1 MAIMAAFK
9 DGKFV
14 TNTASTESLSQEKKE
29 NSSGISSD
37 TFLALLVAEMK
48 NQDPLEP
55 TNNTEWVSQYAQF
68 TQVSEVQA
76 IGEAM
81 NSMKAK
87 DLVGEYAIL
96 KVTGENGN
104 TDYISGKVDYVTY
117 ENEKAF
123 LSING
128 SLYSIDDLD
137 TVASEEYMEAYEL
150 ASNVAEMLKSLPS
163 VDNLTSSYKET
174 VDAIDEKTSN
184 MTDYQKTFLDQSVF
198 DKINEYVAKMKKI
211 TE

>member
-37 TFLALLVAEMK
+37 TFLSLLVAEMK

-174 VDAIDEKTSN
+174 VDAINEKTSN

>member
-117 ENEKAF
+117 ENEKTF

-174 VDAIDEKTSN
+174 VDAINEKTSN

>member
-174 VDAIDEKTSN
+174 VDAINEKTSN

>member
-37 TFLALLVAEMK
+37 TFLSLLVAEMK

>member
-37 TFLALLVAEMK
+37 TFLSLLVAEMK

-96 KVTGENGN
+96 KVTGENGT

-184 MTDYQKTFLDQSVF
+184 MTDYQKTFLDKSVF

>member
-37 TFLALLVAEMK
+37 TFLSLLVAEMK

-184 MTDYQKTFLDQSVF
+184 MTDYQKTFLDKSVF
-198 DKINEYVAKMKKI
+198 DKINEYVAKMKKN

>member
-37 TFLALLVAEMK
+37 TFLSLLVAEMK

-174 VDAIDEKTSN
+174 VDAIDEKASN
-184 MTDYQKTFLDQSVF
+184 MTDYQKTFLDKSVF

>member
-104 TDYISGKVDYVTY
+104 TDYISGH
-117 ENEKAF
+117 F
-123 LSING
+123 
-128 SLYSIDDLD
+128 
-137 TVASEEYMEAYEL
+137 
-150 ASNVAEMLKSLPS
+150 
-163 VDNLTSSYKET
+163 
-174 VDAIDEKTSN
+174 
-184 MTDYQKTFLDQSVF
+184 
-198 DKINEYVAKMKKI
+198 
-211 TE
+211 

>member
-37 TFLALLVAEMK
+37 TFLSLLVAEMK

-184 MTDYQKTFLDQSVF
+184 MTDYQKTFLDKSVF

>member
-37 TFLALLVAEMK
+37 TFLSLLVAEMK

-184 MTDYQKTFLDQSVF
+184 MTDYQKTFLDKSVF
-198 DKINEYVAKMKKI
+198 DKINEYVAKMKNI

>member
-1 MAIMAAFK
+1 MAIMAAVK

-37 TFLALLVAEMK
+37 TFLSLLVAEMK

-184 MTDYQKTFLDQSVF
+184 MTDYQKTFLDKSVF

>member
-37 TFLALLVAEMK
+37 TFLSLLVAEMK

-55 TNNTEWVSQYAQF
+55 TNNTEWVSQYDQF

>member
-37 TFLALLVAEMK
+37 TFLSLLVAEMK

-184 MTDYQKTFLDQSVF
+184 MTDYQKTFLDKSVF
-198 DKINEYVAKMKKI
+198 DKINEYLAKMKNI

>member
-117 ENEKAF
+117 EDEKAF

-174 VDAIDEKTSN
+174 VDAINEKTSN